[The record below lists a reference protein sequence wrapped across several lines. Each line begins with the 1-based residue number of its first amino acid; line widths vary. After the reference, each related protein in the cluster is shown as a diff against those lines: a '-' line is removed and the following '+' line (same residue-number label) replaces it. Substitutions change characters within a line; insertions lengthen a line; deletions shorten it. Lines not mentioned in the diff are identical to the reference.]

1 MDLLILYS
9 FLIDSP
15 EITEIESNE
24 LFRTHKTI
32 VNEGRKH
39 EVKITTLKGET
50 SIKEEALRLLEGMNE
65 IAQFMDNEVG
75 EGISSKWSDTVNQQR
90 KVIENLD
97 LSLSGLLLKD
107 IENKKIT
114 FQEYGLQ
121 LSRAHKK
128 EMDDLVLNGNNNF
141 NESSKE
147 SLLAAPV
154 SYTHLTLPTICSV

>member
-1 MDLLILYS
+1 M
-9 FLIDSP
+9 
-15 EITEIESNE
+15 
-24 LFRTHKTI
+24 
-32 VNEGRKH
+32 NEGRKH
-39 EVKITTLKGET
+39 EAKITTLKGET

-75 EGISSKWSDTVNQQR
+75 EGISSKWSDIVNQQR

-114 FQEYGLQ
+114 FQEYGLR

-147 SLLAAPV
+147 SLLAAQKLEEEHQV
-154 SYTHLTLPTICSV
+154 DFEDYLKDFLDKIS